1 MHQPHA
7 KMANYVKLLEKT
19 WSEEFQL
26 INFVHRPIKQSLVL
40 LIVKF
45 NDHSTKYVQKIQYW
59 IMFIVVYFH
68 LYVHTP
74 SKTRKKCGQRKL

>member
-26 INFVHRPIKQSLVL
+26 IYFVHRPIKQSLVL

-45 NDHSTKYVQKIQYW
+45 NDHSTIYVMKIQYL
-59 IMFIVVYFH
+59 IIFIAVYFH
-68 LYVHTP
+68 
-74 SKTRKKCGQRKL
+74 

>member
-26 INFVHRPIKQSLVL
+26 IYFVHRHLKQSLVL

-45 NDHSTKYVQKIQYW
+45 NDNFTEYVRKIQYL
-59 IMFIVVYFH
+59 IIFIAVYIH
-68 LYVHTP
+68 L
-74 SKTRKKCGQRKL
+74 

>member
-26 INFVHRPIKQSLVL
+26 IYFVHRPIKQSLVL

-45 NDHSTKYVQKIQYW
+45 NDHSTTYVRKIQYL
-59 IMFIVVYFH
+59 IIFIAVYFH
-68 LYVHTP
+68 L
-74 SKTRKKCGQRKL
+74 

>member
-19 WSEEFQL
+19 WSEEFPL
-26 INFVHRPIKQSLVL
+26 IYFVHRPIKYSLVG

-45 NDHSTKYVQKIQYW
+45 TDHSTKNVQKIQYW
-59 IMFIVVYFH
+59 IIFIVVYFH
-68 LYVHTP
+68 
-74 SKTRKKCGQRKL
+74 

>member
-26 INFVHRPIKQSLVL
+26 IYFVHRPIKYSLVC

-45 NDHSTKYVQKIQYW
+45 TDHSTKNMQKIQ
-59 IMFIVVYFH
+59 H
-68 LYVHTP
+68 
-74 SKTRKKCGQRKL
+74 